1 MAQAGLRLT
10 SRQVAATARDQ
21 SQATI
26 SVLQDR
32 ESDSMTA
39 LFATRKHLR
48 VAGLFQSRY
57 VAATCAVAL
66 CLLLLAHTATGNA
79 GHETTRGRY
88 VSAQR
93 HLAVLCQTATLA
105 CND

>member
-1 MAQAGLRLT
+1 
-10 SRQVAATARDQ
+10 
-21 SQATI
+21 
-26 SVLQDR
+26 
-32 ESDSMTA
+32 MTA
-39 LFATRKHLR
+39 LFAAQRHLR

-57 VAATCAVAL
+57 VAVTCAVAL

-79 GHETTRGRY
+79 EPETTRGRY

-93 HLAVLCQTATLA
+93 HLAVLCHGTPA